1 MTQFNEKFKAGM
13 EYQKCQSRDEKDRL
27 LGVVIAEFISDQ
39 LINHDLDS
47 GTLYIDTFL
56 EGLKPHV
63 ISALTDASRWG
74 DELNIVEENGGLN

>member
-13 EYQKCQSRDEKDRL
+13 EYQKFQSREQKDLL
-27 LGVVIAEFISDQ
+27 LGSIIAEFISDQ

-63 ISALTDASRWG
+63 ISALTDHSRWG